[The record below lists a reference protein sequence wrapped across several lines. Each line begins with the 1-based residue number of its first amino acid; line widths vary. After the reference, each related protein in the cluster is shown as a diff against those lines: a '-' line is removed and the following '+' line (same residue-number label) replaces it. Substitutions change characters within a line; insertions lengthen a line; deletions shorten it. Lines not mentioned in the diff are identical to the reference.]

1 MVVMML
7 DVVKGEI
14 QKVLLEKEFEDCG
27 ICLNCVKL
35 NIYFKLKKG
44 GGVVFNFICF
54 FIYLD
59 EKFVMMIFYEYKI
72 FNVEVFI
79 REDCIVDQLI
89 DVICGNRIYL
99 LCVYVYNKID
109 CIFIEEVDRLVRF
122 FYFVVVSCEME
133 LNLDYL
139 MVQIWEYFVLLRIYI
154 KKRGD
159 LLDFNGGLI
168 FRRGVIV
175 EYVCY
180 VIYRIF
186 IDVFKYVLVWGI
198 SIKYSLQRVGIN
210 YVMNDEDVIQ
220 VMKK

>member
-1 MVVMML
+1 
-7 DVVKGEI
+7 
-14 QKVLLEKEFEDCG
+14 
-27 ICLNCVKL
+27 
-35 NIYFKLKKG
+35 
-44 GGVVFNFICF
+44 
-54 FIYLD
+54 
-59 EKFVMMIFYEYKI
+59 MMIFYEYKI

-89 DVICGNRIYL
+89 DVICVNRIYL

-122 FYFVVVSCEME
+122 LYFVVVSCEME

-139 MVQIWEYFVLLRIYI
+139 LIQVWEYFVLFRIYI

-159 LLDFNGGLI
+159 LFDFNGGLI
-168 FRRGVIV
+168 FWCGVIV

-180 VIYRIF
+180 VVYRILV
-186 IDVFKYVLVWGI
+186 DMFKYVLVWGI

-210 YVMNDEDVIQ
+210 YIMNDEDVIQ
-220 VMKK
+220 IMKK